1 MSAPQVRGGSP
12 ARIVLPLATALQF
25 LSIRTEEEIVSRK
38 TRLDTVFRLRE
49 TEEDR
54 ARLALADAQRDVA
67 AATDQLAA
75 ARASATADHRKV
87 ASAAHWSLVESA
99 HARALQEA
107 RQAEREVQKA
117 SDGLS
122 QSRARYLGAHTR
134 TEALRK
140 AIEARRAETVRE
152 ERQAERKHMDEIAML
167 LYQSV
172 A

>member
-1 MSAPQVRGGSP
+1 M
-12 ARIVLPLATALQF
+12 
-25 LSIRTEEEIVSRK
+25 SRK
-38 TRLDTVFRLRE
+38 TRLETVFRLRE

-67 AATDQLAA
+67 KATDQLAA

-87 ASAAHWSLVESA
+87 ASAAHWSLIENA
-99 HARALQEA
+99 HARALHEA
-107 RQAEREVQKA
+107 RQAERVVQKA

-140 AIEARRAETVRE
+140 AIEARRAETMRE
-152 ERQAERKHMDEIAML
+152 ERQAERKTMDEIAML